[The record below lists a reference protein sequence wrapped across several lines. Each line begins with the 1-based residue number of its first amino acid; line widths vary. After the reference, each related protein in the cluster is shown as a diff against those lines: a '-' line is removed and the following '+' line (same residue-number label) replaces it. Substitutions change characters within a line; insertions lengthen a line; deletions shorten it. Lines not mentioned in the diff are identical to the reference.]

1 LCNNFSVKLI
11 YHGFTVRANDDLSQR
26 LRFTPGA
33 GVPLGAAI
41 DSSGGV
47 FIWRPGELDGPGI
60 CSVDIIVTDDGF
72 PALSSTGV
80 VEIVV
85 REVNSALVLLPVA
98 GRVVNV
104 NDTLMAQLIA
114 SDSDV
119 PVQKL
124 VYSVIR
130 VLMVSVF

>member
-1 LCNNFSVKLI
+1 M
-11 YHGFTVRANDDLSQR
+11 
-26 LRFTPGA
+26 
-33 GVPLGAAI
+33 PLGAAI

-47 FIWRPGELDGPGI
+47 FIWRPGELDEPGI

-72 PALSSTGV
+72 PVLSSTGV

-124 VYSVIR
+124 VYSVVR